1 MTRLKLALVFGFVTA
16 AGFVAA
22 QPEAAPRFKWQTG
35 QTLTY
40 KVAQQT
46 VVQETTLDDKA
57 EKAVTADT
65 RTSLALT
72 RRWAVK
78 DVSAAGVATLEMTI
92 TALKREIRQAD
103 GTAVTLDSANP
114 DDAKGM
120 AEYLNRPVVLVAVD
134 AQGRLVEVKEAKGGS
149 AARLHAELPF
159 RVVLPDATPAAG
171 QSWNRTF
178 NLKLDPPLGAG
189 ETHEFT
195 QTYTAK
201 GTQDGLLVVGV
212 GTALKA
218 PPKTAGEQVPLV
230 PMLWTGDVYFD
241 PAAGR
246 YHAARLSAKAE
257 LPNHLGEG
265 TKYVYQSVY
274 SEDVV
279 GK

>member
-1 MTRLKLALVFGFVTA
+1 MTRLKLALVFGALAA
-16 AGFVAA
+16 AGVVGA
-22 QPEAAPRFKWQTG
+22 QPAAPRFKWQAG
-35 QTLTY
+35 QTVTY

-46 VVQETTLDDKA
+46 AVQETTLDDKA

-78 DVSAAGVATLEMTI
+78 DVTPAGVATLEMTI
-92 TALKREIRQAD
+92 TELKRDIRQAD
-103 GTAVTLDSANP
+103 GTTVSLDSTNP

-120 AEYLNRPVVLVAVD
+120 AEYLNRPVVVVAVD
-134 AQGRLVEVKEAKGGS
+134 SQGRLVEVKEAKGGS

-159 RVVLPDATPAAG
+159 RVVLPDTAPAEG
-171 QSWNRTF
+171 QSWSRAF
-178 NLKLDPPLGAG
+178 SLKLDPPLGAG

-201 GTQDGLLVVGV
+201 GVREGLLVVGV

-230 PMLWTGDVYFD
+230 PMLWTGEVYFD

-265 TKYVYQSVY
+265 TKYVYQSTY

-279 GK
+279 AK

>member
-1 MTRLKLALVFGFVTA
+1 MTRLKFALVLGALAA
-16 AGFVAA
+16 AGVVCA
-22 QPEAAPRFKWQTG
+22 QPGAAPRFKWQPG
-35 QTLTY
+35 QTHTY

-46 VVQETTLDDKA
+46 AVQETTLDDKA

-92 TALKREIRQAD
+92 TELKREIRQAD
-103 GTAVTLDSANP
+103 GTTVTLDSANP

-120 AEYLNRPVVLVAVD
+120 AEYLNRPVVVVVVD
-134 AQGRLVEVKEAKGGS
+134 SQGRLVEVKEAKGGN

-159 RVVLPDATPAAG
+159 RVVLPDAAPAEG
-171 QSWNRTF
+171 QTWGRAFS
-178 NLKLDPPLGAG
+178 LKLDPPLGAG
-189 ETHEFT
+189 ETHEFA
-195 QTYTAK
+195 QTYTSK
-201 GTQDGLLVVGV
+201 GVRDGLMVVGV

-230 PMLWTGDVYFD
+230 PMLWAGEVYFD

-265 TKYVYQSVY
+265 TRYAYQSTY
-274 SEDVV
+274 AEDVV
-279 GK
+279 SK

>member
-1 MTRLKLALVFGFVTA
+1 MTRLKLALVFGALAA
-16 AGFVAA
+16 AGVVGA
-22 QPEAAPRFKWQTG
+22 QPAAAPRFKWQAG
-35 QTLTY
+35 QTVTY

-46 VVQETTLDDKA
+46 AVQETTLDDKA

-78 DVSAAGVATLEMTI
+78 DVTPAGVATLEMTI
-92 TALKREIRQAD
+92 TELKRDIRQAD
-103 GTAVTLDSANP
+103 GTTVSLDSTNP

-120 AEYLNRPVVLVAVD
+120 AEYLNRPVVVVAVD
-134 AQGRLVEVKEAKGGS
+134 SQGRLVEVKEAKGGS

-159 RVVLPDATPAAG
+159 RVVLPDAAPAEG
-171 QSWNRTF
+171 QSWSRAF
-178 NLKLDPPLGAG
+178 SLKLDPPLGAG

-201 GTQDGLLVVGV
+201 GVREGLLVVGV

-230 PMLWTGDVYFD
+230 PMLWTGEVYFD

-265 TKYVYQSVY
+265 TKYVYQSTY

-279 GK
+279 AK

>member
-1 MTRLKLALVFGFVTA
+1 MTRLKLALVFGALAA
-16 AGFVAA
+16 AGVVGA
-22 QPEAAPRFKWQTG
+22 QPAAAPRFKWQAG
-35 QTLTY
+35 QTVTY

-46 VVQETTLDDKA
+46 AVQETTLDDKA

-78 DVSAAGVATLEMTI
+78 DVTPAGVATLEMTI
-92 TALKREIRQAD
+92 TELKRDIRQAD
-103 GTAVTLDSANP
+103 GTTVSLDSANP

-120 AEYLNRPVVLVAVD
+120 AEYLNRPVVVVAVD
-134 AQGRLVEVKEAKGGS
+134 SQGRLVEVKEAKGGS

-159 RVVLPDATPAAG
+159 RVVLPDAAPAEG
-171 QSWNRTF
+171 QSWSRAF
-178 NLKLDPPLGAG
+178 SLKLDPPLGAG

-201 GTQDGLLVVGV
+201 GVREGLLVVGV

-230 PMLWTGDVYFD
+230 PMLWTGEVYFD

-265 TKYVYQSVY
+265 TKYVYQSTY

-279 GK
+279 AK